1 LKIPSLEF
9 LVRVLQ
15 PDGTVGSQFKLD
27 PKKIYRS
34 VFRFFDL
41 PGLGIWFF
49 APTAYRQA
57 CRLHKAGRYD
67 AAAELLRGL
76 TARRPTYAPAYF
88 RLGLGAFR
96 QKRWREARDYL
107 AKALELW
114 PWRRRW
120 KLQLA
125 DAEERCL
132 LFETYRPQVVLYL
145 TGMENVAYQGN
156 MWIPVMEKLDARVA
170 IVTREEDIAD
180 GLVPTKLPVFFMSSM
195 RQLELLQEA
204 GVRTILYPGNT
215 QKNVQTL
222 RFNKLNH
229 FFINHGESD
238 KSVNQSKFMMAYDKL
253 LVAGPLAEQR
263 LEEAGLPVRPGQV
276 VHVGRPPVELL
287 LTRPDNLP
295 RPLRRILYAPTWEGF
310 VEEANYASVS
320 DFGLTL
326 LQALAA
332 DNDRQIVF
340 KPHPYTGSTRATTR
354 HVFQEMLNFCRGHG
368 IEIVDGRQSIYKRME
383 DSDLLITDISS
394 TIPDYLYT
402 LKPMVL
408 TNPAGMTHEAMHAI
422 YPSSRATYILD
433 RPAEAAELVS
443 AINREDTMLAQRR
456 QISDFILGD
465 IPEGGLSRFNRII
478 NESVAA

>member
-27 PKKIYRS
+27 PQKIHRL
-34 VFRFFDL
+34 VFRFLDL
-41 PGLGIWFF
+41 PGLGIWLF
-49 APTAYRQA
+49 APAAYLKA
-57 CRLHKAGRYD
+57 CRLHKAGRYN

-96 QKRWREARDYL
+96 QKRWRESKDLLAR
-107 AKALELW
+107 ALELW
-114 PWRRRW
+114 PWRGRW
-120 KLQLA
+120 KPYLA
-125 DAEERCL
+125 NAEERCS
-132 LFETYRPQVVLYL
+132 LFETYRPQVALYL

-156 MWIPVMEKLDARVA
+156 MWIPVMEKLDAKVA
-170 IVTREEDIAD
+170 IVTREEDIGAD
-180 GLVPTKLPVFFMSSM
+180 LVPTKLPVFHMKSM

-204 GVRTILYPGNT
+204 GVKTILYPGNT

-238 KSVNQSKFMMAYDKL
+238 KSVNQSKFLMAYDKL

-263 LEEAGLPVRPGQV
+263 LKEAGLPLRPDQV

-287 LTRPDNLP
+287 LTRAANLP
-295 RPLRRILYAPTWEGF
+295 RPVRRILYAPTWEGF

-320 DFGLTL
+320 DFGLAM
-326 LQALAA
+326 LQSLVAGKEHS
-332 DNDRQIVF
+332 IVF

-354 HVFQEMLNFCRGHG
+354 LVFQEMLAFCRGHG
-368 IEIVDGRQSIYKRME
+368 VEIVEGRQSIYPHME
-383 DSDLLITDISS
+383 RSDLLITDISS

-402 LKPMVL
+402 LKPMIL
-408 TNPAGMTHEAMHAI
+408 TNPGKLVREAMHAT

-433 RPAEAAELVS
+433 HPAEATSLVS
-443 AINREDTMLAQRR
+443 AIDRQDTMLEQRQR
-456 QISDFILGD
+456 ISDYILGD
-465 IPEGGLSRFNRII
+465 IPEGALARFNRII
-478 NESVAA
+478 NQSVAA